1 MHNTNPM
8 QRERSQLCDAKI
20 KICRKRPSLI
30 STVVTTLRVPHAADS
45 TRCSQRHNRA
55 TLRSK
60 RVNRR
65 LFGDGVD
72 CILFVLC
79 KRLVGVE
86 VLVDNTAHAFL
97 AVVPVGLRAVIP
109 DRVSVLHSKGEDVWR
124 FTRGGV
130 EVEAREDGVVAAERL
145 AWLVERGLHESVRL
159 GEEVKF
165 HEVAGFCD
173 YVFGLEM

>member
-1 MHNTNPM
+1 M
-8 QRERSQLCDAKI
+8 
-20 KICRKRPSLI
+20 
-30 STVVTTLRVPHAADS
+30 PHAADS

-65 LFGDGVD
+65 LFGDGID
-72 CILFVLC
+72 RILFVLC

-97 AVVPVGLRAVIP
+97 AVIAVRLRAVVP
-109 DRVSVLHSKGEDVWR
+109 DGVPVLHRKGEDVWC
-124 FTRGGV
+124 FTCGGV
-130 EVEAREDGVVAAERL
+130 EVEAREDGIVAAKRL
-145 AWLVERGLHESVRL
+145 AWLVERGLHEGVRL
-159 GEEVKF
+159 GEEVEL
-165 HEVAGFCD
+165 HEIAGFCD